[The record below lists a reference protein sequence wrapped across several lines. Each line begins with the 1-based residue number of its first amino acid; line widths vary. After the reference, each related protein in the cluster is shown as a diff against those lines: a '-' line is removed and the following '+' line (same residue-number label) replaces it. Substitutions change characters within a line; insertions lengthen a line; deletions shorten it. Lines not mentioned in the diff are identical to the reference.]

1 MIMRVVIEGRRTKHG
16 MEDERLN
23 IINQTLCLMLCKSI
37 LCSTICYTNVT
48 EGGVYIVPTNHH
60 GIN

>member
-1 MIMRVVIEGRRTKHG
+1 MRVVIKGRRTKHG
-16 MEDERLN
+16 MEDMRDWIFKYVLCCV
-23 IINQTLCLMLCKSI
+23 NQFYVQQYVISI
-37 LCSTICYTNVT
+37 TTNVT